1 MTARVPFAWDA
12 DTWYRMKLRVDPLPN
27 GSARVRGKVWPAAE
41 AEPAAWTIEK
51 VDTIPH
57 LMGSAGIYADG
68 ISDVYFDN
76 VKVYRNQ

>member
-1 MTARVPFAWDA
+1 M
-12 DTWYRMKLRVDPLPN
+12 
-27 GSARVRGKVWPAAE
+27 WPSTPR
-41 AEPAAWTIEK
+41 EPAAWTIEK

-57 LMGSAGIYADG
+57 VAGSPGVYADG